1 MGGVSGFT
9 KGARV
14 YVDECKAKGYYI
26 AAAVV
31 MPHDATALDKSI
43 RQLNRPGQRR
53 IHFTKE
59 SDSSKRK
66 LISEVTRMG
75 LTVVVY
81 QVKGQPDRAARPLCI
96 NALVDDLVSAE
107 CAHLILERDA
117 SLEKADRQMIAAA
130 LDRNGGY
137 ALRYEHTAPNDH
149 ALLWISDM
157 VAWCCYKGGEWLR
170 RVQPMIAD
178 IRSVIP

>member
-1 MGGVSGFT
+1 M
-9 KGARV
+9 

-31 MPHDATALDKSI
+31 MPHDAAALDRTI
-43 RQLNRPGQRR
+43 RTLNRPGQRR

-66 LISEVTRMG
+66 LISEVLRLE

-81 QVKGQPDRAARPLCI
+81 QVRGQPDRAARPLCI
-96 NALVDDLVSAE
+96 DALVDDLVTAE

-157 VAWCCYKGGEWLR
+157 VAWCCYKGGEWHR

-178 IRSVIP
+178 IKTLAP